1 MHYLLRFILVII
13 LTWLVIAELYIL
25 AIPLFLAYVFFYT
38 GFELVLLAV
47 LIDGYYFAFYDW
59 PRVTLFTFAV
69 VLAMAFIKPRLF
81 MYTNDD
87 ALLP

>member
-1 MHYLLRFILVII
+1 MNYLLRFILVII

-25 AIPLFLAYVFFYT
+25 AVPLFLAYVFFYT
-38 GFELVLLAV
+38 GYELVLLAV
-47 LIDGYYFAFYDW
+47 LIDGYYFAFYYW
-59 PRVTLFTFAV
+59 PRLTLLTFGV
-69 VLAMAFIKPRLF
+69 VLAVTFIKPRLF